1 LSQYGIDRGNWSEV
15 VVDYAPL
22 TNYLEAMEG
31 ITEASRQRLLEGTIK
46 DSLGDFAVSM
56 LEDELAI
63 MRGD

>member
-1 LSQYGIDRGNWSEV
+1 MLTAKSPRESLIVVSE
-15 VVDYAPL
+15 
-22 TNYLEAMEG
+22 TN
-31 ITEASRQRLLEGTIK
+31 RQRLLETTIK